1 MNFKR
6 VFNSFN
12 EFSNFDKD
20 TFEALAI
27 YAIKNRK
34 ELQLG
39 PLQNQTLK
47 QYLTK

>member
-27 YAIKNRK
+27 YVI
-34 ELQLG
+34 
-39 PLQNQTLK
+39 
-47 QYLTK
+47 